1 MILKLEE
8 NISQK
13 ELEVLVKYASMSEE
27 VEHLIIG
34 DGSCVSKSVP
44 LYRKSVLTITVFL
57 LHQGRNVP
65 DFFHQKDRQ
74 EVC

>member
-13 ELEVLVKYASMSEE
+13 ELEVLV
-27 VEHLIIG
+27 IIG